1 MLQYFMG
8 DVLVI
13 HRISNSEGEERK
25 VIIMKNIAILGAGRI
40 AQKMAQTVNG
50 MKDVNLY
57 GIASRDINKAKEFAK
72 EFSIEHAYGSYEVM
86 VKDPNI
92 DLVYIAT
99 PHSHHYE
106 QAKLC
111 LENGKHVLCEK
122 AFTANK
128 KQAEEVLALAKE
140 KGLFIAEAIWSRYMP
155 MAQTM
160 KEVLDSE
167 IIGSPTSLVSTFGAL
182 VSEKPR
188 LKEPALAGGALLDLG
203 IYPLTFALIAFG
215 NEISDIKTSAVLTDS
230 GVDEQHSIILTYK
243 DGKIATLYSS
253 MISAMESSA
262 IVYGTKGYLK
272 IKGMTNYERIE
283 VYNASHELIKT
294 IERPEQITGYEYEVM
309 AALKAIEEG
318 KLECPEMPHV
328 ETLRVMELMDG
339 LRARWG
345 VHYPFE

>member
-1 MLQYFMG
+1 
-8 DVLVI
+8 
-13 HRISNSEGEERK
+13 
-25 VIIMKNIAILGAGRI
+25 MKNIAILGAGRI
-40 AQKMAQTVNG
+40 AKMMAQTVNG
-50 MKDVNLY
+50 MKDVKLY
-57 GIASRDINKAKEFAK
+57 GIASRDINRAEDFAREFN
-72 EFSIEHAYGSYEVM
+72 IEHAYGSYEEM
-86 VKDPNI
+86 LKDPNI

-111 LENGKHVLCEK
+111 LENGKNVLCEK

-128 KQAEEVLALAKE
+128 KQAEEVLSLAKE
-140 KGLFIAEAIWSRYMP
+140 KGLLITEAIWSRYMP
-155 MAQTM
+155 MAQII
-160 KEVLDSE
+160 KEVMDSG
-167 IIGSPTSLVSTFGAL
+167 IIGTPTSLISTFGAL

-215 NEISDIKTSAVLTDS
+215 NEISDIKTSAVLSDA
-230 GVDEQHSIILTYK
+230 GVDEQHSIILTYQ

-253 MISAMESSA
+253 MISAMESKA

-272 IKGMTNYERIE
+272 IQGMTNYENIE
-283 VYNASHELIKT
+283 VYNASRELIKT

-318 KLECPEMPHV
+318 KLECSQMPHM

-345 VHYPFE
+345 VHYPFES